1 MLAKRVQSF
10 IQQHSL
16 INMDDKIAVAYSGGP
31 DSTALLHILKQ
42 LYPQTEAIYL
52 NHNLRKD
59 SAKEEKFVRK
69 FCDQNKIP
77 LHIEQMNWK
86 EKPSNLEEVARKKRY
101 RHLEKIAKEF
111 GFTKIALAH
120 HQDDLVETILLRLI
134 RGTGPRGLTAMQ
146 AVRGRY
152 IRPLLNA
159 TRSEIQQYLT
169 EQSLP
174 SYSDPTNESRKFDR
188 NKIRHDLLPY
198 IESNFNP
205 KVRSALLRFANWAE
219 EQNNLIDKLIQP
231 YLELIADKGIH
242 KEKFL
247 QLSRELQKELL
258 RRALLN
264 IDPFFKLNSRS
275 LEAILKT
282 IKASTKL
289 ELPGYLMVECSQERI
304 QFSSKTS
311 RTGFQE
317 IDVTG
322 AGDYQFPPAKI
333 SLKFSVVKK
342 AELPSLRHLAFVDA
356 EKASFPLTIRNWKK
370 GDAFQPLGMKGRKK
384 LSDFWI
390 DRKVPQSKRK
400 NIPLVLKDEQIV
412 WIAGQQID
420 DQFKITSNTRKVLK
434 IECINTKS

>member
-1 MLAKRVQSF
+1 MLVKRIQSF

-16 INMDDKIAVAYSGGP
+16 ITRQDKIGVAFSGGP
-31 DSTALLHILKQ
+31 DSTALLHILKR

-59 SAKEEKFVRK
+59 SANEEKFVRK

-77 LHIEQMNWK
+77 LHVEQMNWK
-86 EKPSNLEEVARKKRY
+86 EKPSNLEEAARKKRY
-101 RHLEKIAKEF
+101 RYLEKVAKEF

-134 RGTGPRGLTAMQ
+134 RGTGLRGIIAMQ
-146 AVRGRY
+146 PIRGRY
-152 IRPLLNA
+152 IRPMLDVS
-159 TRSEIQQYLT
+159 RIEIQQYLT
-169 EQSLP
+169 EHSLA
-174 SYSDPTNESRKFDR
+174 SYSDPTNEDRNFDR

-198 IESNFNP
+198 IESNLNP

-219 EQNNLIDKLIQP
+219 EQNKLIDELIQP
-231 YLELIADKGIH
+231 KLKLITDKGIH

-247 QLSRELQKELL
+247 QLSPALQKELL
-258 RRALLN
+258 RRALQT
-264 IDPFFKLNSRS
+264 IDPSFKLNSRT
-275 LEAILKT
+275 LEAILRT
-282 IKASTKL
+282 IRASTKM
-289 ELPGYLMVECSQERI
+289 ELPGYLVVECSQERI
-304 QFSSKTS
+304 QFLPKTS

-342 AELPSLRHLAFVDA
+342 AELPALRHLAFVDA

-370 GDAFQPLGMKGRKK
+370 GDVFQPLGMKGRKK

-390 DRKVPQSKRK
+390 DRKVPQSNRK
-400 NIPLVLKDEQIV
+400 NIPIVLKDEQIV

-420 DQFKITSNTRKVLK
+420 DQFKITSNTRKILK

>member
-16 INMDDKIAVAYSGGP
+16 ITPDDKIAVAFSGGP
-31 DSTALLHILKQ
+31 DSTALLHILKH
-42 LYPQTEAIYL
+42 LCPHTEAIYV

-77 LHIEQMNWK
+77 LHVEQMNWE
-86 EKPSNLEEVARKKRY
+86 EKLSNLEEAARKKRY
-101 RHLEKIAKEF
+101 RHLEKVAKEF

-134 RGTGPRGLTAMQ
+134 RGTGPRGVIAMQ
-146 AVRGRY
+146 PIRGRY
-152 IRPLLNA
+152 IRPMLNTA
-159 TRSEIQQYLT
+159 RSEIQKYLT
-169 EQSLP
+169 EKSLP
-174 SYSDPTNESRKFDR
+174 SYCDPTNENRNFDR

-198 IESNFNP
+198 IESNFNS

-219 EQNNLIDKLIQP
+219 EQNSLVDELIQP
-231 YLELIADKGIH
+231 YLALISDKGTH

-247 QLSRELQKELL
+247 QLSHPLQKELI

-264 IDPFFKLNSRS
+264 IDPSFRINSRT
-275 LEAILKT
+275 LQAILRT
-282 IKASTKL
+282 IQASTKM
-289 ELPGYLMVECSQERI
+289 ELPGYLVVECSQERI
-304 QFSSKTS
+304 QFLPKTS

-333 SLKFSVVKK
+333 SLNFSVVKK
-342 AELPSLRHLAFVDA
+342 AELPALHHLAFVDA

-370 GDAFQPLGMKGRKK
+370 GDSFQPLGMKGRKK

-420 DQFKITSNTRKVLK
+420 DQFKITSNTRKILK

>member
-1 MLAKRVQSF
+1 MLVKRVQGF
-10 IQQHSL
+10 IQQRSL
-16 INMDDKIAVAYSGGP
+16 VRGDDKIAVAFSGGP
-31 DSTALLHILKQ
+31 DSIALLHILKQ

-59 SAKEEKFVRK
+59 SGNEEKFVRK

-77 LHIEQMNWK
+77 LHVEQMNWK
-86 EKPSNLEEVARKKRY
+86 EKPSNLEETARKKRY
-101 RHLEKIAKEF
+101 RHLEKVAKEF

-134 RGTGPRGLTAMQ
+134 RGTGPRGLIAMQ
-146 AVRGRY
+146 PIRGRY
-152 IRPLLNA
+152 IRPMLDV
-159 TRSEIQQYLT
+159 TRAEIQQYLT
-169 EQSLP
+169 EHSLP
-174 SYSDPTNESRKFDR
+174 SYSDPTNENRNFDR
-188 NKIRHDLLPY
+188 NNIRHDLLPY
-198 IESNFNP
+198 MESNFNP

-219 EQNNLIDKLIQP
+219 EQNKLIDELIQP
-231 YLELIADKGIH
+231 YLKLITDKGIH
-242 KEKFL
+242 KEEFL
-247 QLSRELQKELL
+247 QLTPALQKELL
-258 RRALLN
+258 RRALLTL
-264 IDPFFKLNSRS
+264 DPSFKLNSRT
-275 LEAILKT
+275 LEAVLRT
-282 IKASTKL
+282 IRASTKM

-304 QFSSKTS
+304 QFLPKTS

-342 AELPSLRHLAFVDA
+342 AELPALRHLAFVDA

-370 GDAFQPLGMKGRKK
+370 GDSFQPLGMKGRKK

-420 DQFKITSNTRKVLK
+420 DQFKITSNTRKILK

>member
-1 MLAKRVQSF
+1 MLAKRVLSF
-10 IQQHSL
+10 IQRHSL
-16 INMDDKIAVAYSGGP
+16 IHPGDKIAIAFSGGP
-31 DSTALLHILKQ
+31 DSVALLHILKH
-42 LYPQTEAIYL
+42 LYPQTESIYV

-69 FCDQNKIP
+69 FCDQNEIP
-77 LHIEQMNWK
+77 LHVEQMSWK
-86 EKPSNLEEVARKKRY
+86 EKPSNLEETARKKRY
-101 RHLEKIAKEF
+101 RHLEKVAKEF

-120 HQDDLVETILLRLI
+120 HQDDLVETILFRLI
-134 RGTGPRGLTAMQ
+134 RGTGPHGLIAMQ
-146 AVRGRY
+146 PARGRY
-152 IRPLLNA
+152 IRPMLNA
-159 TRSEIQQYLT
+159 TRCEVQQYLT
-169 EQSLP
+169 EQSLR
-174 SYSDPTNESRKFDR
+174 SYNDPTNENRNFDR

-198 IESNFNP
+198 MESNFNP
-205 KVRSALLRFANWAE
+205 KVRSALLRFAHWAE
-219 EQNNLIDKLIQP
+219 EQNELIDELIQP
-231 YLELIADKGIH
+231 HLLLVSDKGIH
-242 KEKFL
+242 KETFL
-247 QLSRELQKELL
+247 QLSHPLQKELI

-264 IDPFFKLNSRS
+264 VDPSFKLNSRT
-275 LEAILKT
+275 LEAIFRT
-282 IKASTKL
+282 IQASTKL
-289 ELPGYLMVECSQERI
+289 ELPGYLVIECSQERI
-304 QFSSKTS
+304 QFSPKTS
-311 RTGFQE
+311 GTGFQE

-370 GDAFQPLGMKGRKK
+370 GDSFQPLGMKGRKK

>member
-1 MLAKRVQSF
+1 MLVKRIQSF

-16 INMDDKIAVAYSGGP
+16 ITRQDKIGVAFSGGP
-31 DSTALLHILKQ
+31 DSTALLHILKR

-59 SAKEEKFVRK
+59 SANEEKFVRK

-77 LHIEQMNWK
+77 LHVEQMNWK
-86 EKPSNLEEVARKKRY
+86 EKPSNLEEAARKKRY
-101 RHLEKIAKEF
+101 RYLEKVAKEF

-134 RGTGPRGLTAMQ
+134 RGTGLRGIVAMQ
-146 AVRGRY
+146 PIRGRY
-152 IRPLLNA
+152 IRPMLDVS
-159 TRSEIQQYLT
+159 RIEIQQYLT
-169 EQSLP
+169 EHSLA
-174 SYSDPTNESRKFDR
+174 SYSDPTNEDRNFDR

-198 IESNFNP
+198 IESNLNP

-219 EQNNLIDKLIQP
+219 EQNKLIDELIQP
-231 YLELIADKGIH
+231 KLKLITDKGIH
-242 KEKFL
+242 KKKFL
-247 QLSRELQKELL
+247 QLSPALQKELL
-258 RRALLN
+258 RRALQT
-264 IDPFFKLNSRS
+264 IDPSFKLNSRT
-275 LEAILKT
+275 LEAILRT
-282 IKASTKL
+282 IRASTKM
-289 ELPGYLMVECSQERI
+289 ELPGYLVVECSQERI
-304 QFSSKTS
+304 QFLPKTS

-342 AELPSLRHLAFVDA
+342 AELPALRHLAFVDA

-390 DRKVPQSKRK
+390 DRKVPQSNRK
-400 NIPLVLKDEQIV
+400 NIPIVLKDEQIV

-420 DQFKITSNTRKVLK
+420 DQFKITSNTRKILK

>member
-1 MLAKRVQSF
+1 MLLKRVQGF

-16 INMDDKIAVAYSGGP
+16 ITHDDKIAVAFSGGP
-31 DSTALLHILKQ
+31 DSIALLHILKQ

-59 SAKEEKFVRK
+59 SANEEKFVRK

-77 LHIEQMNWK
+77 LHVEQINWK
-86 EKPSNLEEVARKKRY
+86 EKPSNLEEAARKKRY
-101 RHLEKIAKEF
+101 RHLEKVAKEF

-134 RGTGPRGLTAMQ
+134 RGTGPRGLIAMQ
-146 AVRGRY
+146 PLRGRY
-152 IRPLLNA
+152 IRPMLDV
-159 TRSEIQQYLT
+159 TRVEIQQYLT
-169 EQSLP
+169 EHSLP
-174 SYSDPTNESRKFDR
+174 SYSDPTNENRNFDR

-219 EQNNLIDKLIQP
+219 EQNKLIDELIQP
-231 YLELIADKGIH
+231 YLKLITDKGIH

-247 QLSRELQKELL
+247 QLSPALQKELL
-258 RRALLN
+258 RRALLI
-264 IDPFFKLNSRS
+264 IDPSFKLNSRT
-275 LEAILKT
+275 LEAILRT
-282 IKASTKL
+282 IRASTKM
-289 ELPGYLMVECSQERI
+289 ELPGYLVVECSQERI
-304 QFSSKTS
+304 QFLPKTS

-342 AELPSLRHLAFVDA
+342 AELPALRHLAFVDA

-370 GDAFQPLGMKGRKK
+370 GDSFQPLGMKGRKK

-400 NIPLVLKDEQIV
+400 SIPLVLKDEQIV

-420 DQFKITSNTRKVLK
+420 DQFKITSNTQKILK
-434 IECINTKS
+434 IECTNTKS